1 MQISYDQRRCRTWTA
16 PILSCHAVLTL
27 YFKGPYLDQS
37 LSCPSQCGTI
47 CHLYTPSMGNSQRSD
62 TYSFGIVVFEIT
74 SRRMVLDTSTSS
86 VLLIVD
92 RALMHV
98 RSRHVEKVFDESLRG
113 EEWRGL
119 LLLGFCVPV
128 WW

>member
-1 MQISYDQRRCRTWTA
+1 
-16 PILSCHAVLTL
+16 
-27 YFKGPYLDQS
+27 
-37 LSCPSQCGTI
+37 
-47 CHLYTPSMGNSQRSD
+47 MGNSQRSD